1 MASAFLGNA
10 SGGSRAIRLS
20 SFLTRQSANLA
31 ALEPRDALGSSAGGG
46 QSAEVGWIERRVPF
60 GEVDDPDP
68 VIAGQAANG
77 QEKIVDVHPAGP
89 SSGSA
94 GHLRPVDDIDV
105 AVDDDRIGRSH
116 MLERTLQ
123 SPFDSVAADFLDA
136 DHQI

>member
-31 ALEPRDALGSSAGGG
+31 TLEPRDTLGNPAGGR

-60 GEVDDPDP
+60 DD
-68 VIAGQAANG
+68 V
-77 QEKIVDVHPAGP
+77 
-89 SSGSA
+89 
-94 GHLRPVDDIDV
+94 DV
-105 AVDDDRIGRSH
+105 AVDDDRVDRRH
-116 MLERTLQ
+116 MLKCALQ

-136 DHQI
+136 DHQIAGIERVAVHL